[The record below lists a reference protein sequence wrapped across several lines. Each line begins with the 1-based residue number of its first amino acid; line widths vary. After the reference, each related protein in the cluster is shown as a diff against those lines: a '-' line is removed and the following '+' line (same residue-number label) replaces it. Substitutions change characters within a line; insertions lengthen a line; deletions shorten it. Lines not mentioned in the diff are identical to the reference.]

1 MKTKAN
7 KKEKQKNKRKTK
19 KFRKNAGG
27 IEEED
32 AGNNKPKKSVQINTN
47 NDIFFINKNENEK
60 IDEKIIDERIA
71 YIHDSIAKE
80 ISMYNN
86 QLLQIHRD
94 IEDLKFNTSLDK
106 KKDIN
111 SLKKKAKQLKSLIKN
126 MKYKYCYLNYC
137 IYSYNSDKN
146 TDYKELYSII
156 NNCYNS
162 YVKET
167 AFIFKDFEKDILK
180 DIYDSET
187 NKNTFA
193 NSNINFKKVFLKAN
207 KDITSSPI
215 AIEENKEENKEE
227 KIQIPTP
234 PNNEKKSFNS
244 PRNFFSRLFTTSS

>member
-27 IEEED
+27 IEEKD
-32 AGNNKPKKSVQINTN
+32 AGNNKPKKSVQINTKKK
-47 NDIFFINKNENEK
+47 IIIINKNEK

-80 ISMYNN
+80 INMYNN

-94 IEDLKFNTSLDK
+94 IEDLKFNTSLDE

-111 SLKKKAKQLKSLIKN
+111 SLKKKAKELKNLIKIL
-126 MKYKYCYLNYC
+126 KYKYCDLNDC
-137 IYSYNSDKN
+137 IYSYYSDKN
-146 TDYKELYSII
+146 TDYKKLYSII

-167 AFIFKDFEKDILK
+167 ALIFKNFEKDILK

-193 NSNINFKKVFLKAN
+193 NSNINFKKSFLKAN

-215 AIEENKEENKEE
+215 AIEENKEE

-234 PNNEKKSFNS
+234 PDNEKKSFNS